1 MEDNNEKGGCL
12 STIFWGSGA
21 VAFISLIGSQMT
33 DDIGQAHDRMSMAGV
48 FGLIFLGLILL
59 VFILSNLGGKK

>member
-21 VAFISLIGSQMT
+21 IAFISLIGSQMT
-33 DDIGQAHDRMSMAGV
+33 DDIGQANERMSMAGF
-48 FGLIFLGLILL
+48 FGLFFLGIILL
-59 VFILSNLGGKK
+59 VIIVCIIGGRK